1 MSFARLVLYTSS
13 LKTMP
18 QPTGL
23 PLPARVVITP
33 LIQYYID
40 KVLVLYPFLSET
52 AIFAALAEHQGSQ
65 CTPMARWTVRMVAAI
80 SLASMSC
87 KRGDQH
93 YVEAVGHAAEAF
105 QSIEAVVQPG
115 SMQGIQSLLF
125 LVIYAMLDPHHFN
138 SWYLI
143 GITSRVTVDLG
154 LHQELPS
161 DTQTPKPHL
170 DFRRRVFHCVYALDR
185 YEMPTDI

>member
-1 MSFARLVLYTSS
+1 
-13 LKTMP
+13 MP
-18 QPTGL
+18 QATGL
-23 PLPARVVITP
+23 PLPTRVLITP

-40 KVLVLYPFLSET
+40 TVLVLYPFLSET

-65 CTPMARWTVRMVAAI
+65 CTPMARWTVPMVAAI
-80 SLASMSC
+80 SLASMWC
-87 KRGDQH
+87 KRGDQR
-93 YVEAVGHAAEAF
+93 YVDAVSHVAEAF

-115 SMQGIQSLLF
+115 SMQGIQSLLL

-143 GITSRVTVDLG
+143 GIASRVTVDLG

-161 DTQTPKPHL
+161 DTQTPRPHL
-170 DFRRRVFHCVYALDR
+170 DFRRRVFHSVYALDR
-185 YEMPTDI
+185 YHTPTDI

>member
-1 MSFARLVLYTSS
+1 
-13 LKTMP
+13 MP

-23 PLPARVVITP
+23 PLPAWGVVTT

-40 KVLVLYPFLSET
+40 KVLILYPFLSET
-52 AIFAALAEHQGSQ
+52 AIFAALADHQGSQ